1 MKENKFLRINW
12 FCVGTLLVIPLI
24 FLKFWMWPPTT
35 EIIVLCV
42 FVSLNFLLFG
52 VTNNT
57 INQNGLKRT
66 NYFFGFTIRKID
78 WNKIKCFAQVNEE
91 WMGSHAVHN
100 EDCVWFIG
108 FDDILCFR
116 IVAKNKTDLN
126 LIISEANNYK
136 EKYEKILKYNDPVN
150 TIYRLRKV
158 RYDRIKL

>member
-12 FCVGTLLVIPLI
+12 FIVGTLLVVP
-24 FLKFWMWPPTT
+24 FTFVEFWIQQPTT

-42 FVSLNFLLFG
+42 FVSLNFLFFG

-66 NYFFGFTIRKID
+66 NYFFGFTIRKVD
-78 WNKIKCFAQVNEE
+78 WNKIKFFAQVNEE
-91 WMGSHAVHN
+91 WMESHSVQN
-100 EDCVWFIG
+100 EDSIWFIG
-108 FDDILCFR
+108 FEDILFFR
-116 IVAKNKTDLN
+116 IVAKNKTELN
-126 LIISEANNYK
+126 SIISESNNYK
-136 EKYEKILKYNDPVN
+136 EKYEKILKYNNPVS